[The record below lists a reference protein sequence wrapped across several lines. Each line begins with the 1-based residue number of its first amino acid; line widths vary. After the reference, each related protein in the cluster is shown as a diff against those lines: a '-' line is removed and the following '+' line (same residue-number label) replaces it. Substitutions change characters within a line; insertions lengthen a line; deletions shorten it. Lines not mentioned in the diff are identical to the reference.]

1 MSTRLTSGQIEE
13 AIQAGTLVL
22 AEEFGRVRVE
32 TDINTLTTFTPEV
45 GEVFSKNAAMRVCN
59 TLAND
64 IYREFSLHF
73 LGKVKNNTEGRG
85 LFQAAVLEYLLKMY
99 EKDALSQR
107 PAGADVEV
115 PEGDRADSLIV
126 NLAFVLAGTV
136 EKIYMT
142 ITVA

>member
-1 MSTRLTSGQIEE
+1 MTGVQTCALPI
-13 AIQAGTLVL
+13 L
-22 AEEFGRVRVE
+22 
-32 TDINTLTTFTPEV
+32 
-45 GEVFSKNAAMRVCN
+45 
-59 TLAND
+59 
-64 IYREFSLHF
+64 
-73 LGKVKNNTEGRG
+73 KNNTEGRG